1 MRVAVS
7 GTTGLVGQ
15 VLGERL
21 ERDGHEMLNM
31 VRRAP
36 ANDSEMQWDAIDG
49 TIEAAKFDGC
59 DAVVHLAGENIAT
72 GRWTAA
78 KKSLIRQSREQGTQ
92 IVSKALASLSKA
104 PRVFI
109 AASAIGYYGD
119 RGDELCL
126 ETSLPGEGFLSD
138 VCVDWERATQPAVDA
153 GLRVVNL
160 RIGVVLSRKGGA
172 LKSMLPPFQFGVGGR
187 IGHGQQYWSW
197 ITLDDLVGVIMHCLA
212 DDSLSGP
219 VNAVAPQPV
228 TNQQFTKSLGRQ
240 LRRPT
245 CLPMPAL
252 AARIVLGEMANALI
266 LASTRVEPE
275 RLKESGYTF
284 QHTTIDE
291 AFQHLFSR

>member
-36 ANDSEMQWDAIDG
+36 ANDSEIQWNAIDG
-49 TIEAAKFDGC
+49 AIEAAKFEGC

-172 LKSMLPPFQFGVGGR
+172 LKTMLPPFQFGVGGR

-266 LASTRVEPE
+266 LASTRVEPG